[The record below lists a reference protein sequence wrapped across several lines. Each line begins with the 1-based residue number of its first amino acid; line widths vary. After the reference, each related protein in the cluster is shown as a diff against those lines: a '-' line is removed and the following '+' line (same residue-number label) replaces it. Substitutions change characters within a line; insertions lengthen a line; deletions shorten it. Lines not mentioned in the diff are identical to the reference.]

1 MHWPAAEQVG
11 NSQTFLHPS
20 SLNCLYFTVIAELV
34 SKPEVKRAS
43 LAMRSID
50 IYEDQ
55 PPGAQRAS

>member
-1 MHWPAAEQVG
+1 MKSVLNAWIHRG
-11 NSQTFLHPS
+11 TTGQT
-20 SLNCLYFTVIAELV
+20 
-34 SKPEVKRAS
+34 KPEVKRAS